1 MIIHPRISGIA
12 QLGSLRI
19 GDPLPKLLS
28 RIPTLRLPNRSG
40 EGRIRWLLH
49 QDPHE
54 FRELPAPQGS
64 RSITAKEIRAIRV
77 IRNKQAGSCV
87 SAGYAVL
94 ANCYLPIA
102 ANCWLLIS
110 FAAKFLAEN
119 QPYHLN
125 RLCPSITIFRA
136 ASLSAQPAISV
147 VLPSSAL

>member
-49 QDPHE
+49 QDLHE

-102 ANCWLLIS
+102 G
-110 FAAKFLAEN
+110 
-119 QPYHLN
+119 
-125 RLCPSITIFRA
+125 
-136 ASLSAQPAISV
+136 
-147 VLPSSAL
+147 